1 MSIPEKFTV
10 RLGDLRKPL
19 EAWCDEHQQKP
30 SEAVRLAV
38 AAMLGVDAPEMTVG
52 NPTIAEQSV
61 AANAARWKK
70 KKSKKRPTR
79 RKE

>member
-1 MSIPEKFTV
+1 MTIPEKLTV
-10 RLGDLRKPL
+10 RLGDLRQPL
-19 EAWCDEHQQKP
+19 EAWCDEHQQNP

-52 NPTIAEQSV
+52 NPTIADQAI
-61 AANAARWKK
+61 AANQARWKPNR
-70 KKSKKRPTR
+70 KKRSGR